1 VVVRASKNEGPDPMN
16 TTFSARG
23 SDETRAADRIV
34 NAHGVPARAKL
45 GLAAACVLNL
55 PACVTPQERHAMD
68 GGQCDAFGF
77 ERGTDAFAQCMMD
90 LHQQRALTQ
99 ASRDPS
105 WQSHVAERARRG
117 EAQQDLYKQM
127 SLQRSGDTRFP
138 VCGAASDGGMD
149 RRTMTWFGPNC
160 RAR

>member
-1 VVVRASKNEGPDPMN
+1 MN
-16 TTFSARG
+16 TTFTMRSAG
-23 SDETRAADRIV
+23 ENLAADRKIR
-34 NAHGVPARAKL
+34 ARGVSTFAKL
-45 GLAAACVLNL
+45 GLAAACALGL
-55 PACVTPQERHAMD
+55 AACVTPQERHAMD
-68 GGQCDAFGF
+68 GNQCYAFGF
-77 ERGTDAFAQCMMD
+77 EPGTDAFAQCMMD

-99 ASRDPS
+99 ANRDLY
-105 WQSHVAERARRG
+105 WRSHFAEQTRRR